1 MQDRILIGRQ
11 EKIISIADDVW
22 RQHLAKAQEHG
33 PARLSFMT
41 EDHRRIRNFVVSEL
55 PRNAGKPL
63 TAEAISSRLMIP
75 FERVVEILAELQKRL
90 FFLVLN
96 DAGEVSWAFPV
107 TTDRTPHRLRFSS
120 GERIFAA

>member
-1 MQDRILIGRQ
+1 
-11 EKIISIADDVW
+11 
-22 RQHLAKAQEHG
+22 
-33 PARLSFMT
+33 MT
-41 EDHRRIRNFVVSEL
+41 GDHRRIRNFVVSEL

-63 TAEAISSRLMIP
+63 AAEAISSRLTIP

-90 FFLVLN
+90 FFVVLN

-120 GERIFAA
+120 GERTFAA